1 MGLYKKIETVLLKL
15 LTWCWQCFI
24 FIHEMKNIWSKRK
37 LFKNVKLTQEQ
48 KNEIDLFYKKNYGK
62 KFHIGGIVYIRAIQE
77 NLMLNIYQNIY
88 IQ

>member
-37 LFKNVKLTQEQ
+37 LLKNVKLTQEQ
-48 KNEIDLFYKKNYGK
+48 KN
-62 KFHIGGIVYIRAIQE
+62 
-77 NLMLNIYQNIY
+77 
-88 IQ
+88 